1 MPLCRAEVE
10 HIARLAHIALEP
22 DEIDLLT
29 EQLSSI
35 LEHVDRLRA
44 IETDDVQPTAQVVA
58 SENVMRRDEAQPSWL
73 PDRLLANAPRRR
85 ENFFE
90 VDAVLD

>member
-1 MPLCRAEVE
+1 V
-10 HIARLAHIALEP
+10 
-22 DEIDLLT
+22 DLLGAIDT
-29 EQLSSI
+29 EN
-35 LEHVDRLRA
+35 
-44 IETDDVQPTAQVVA
+44 VQPTTQAFA
-58 SENVMRRDEAQPSWL
+58 TENVTRPDEEQPSWL